1 MRAAVLRAGMC
12 PVQAV
17 WRAESRT
24 ERNIGKMEQLL
35 QPEAVEALLRWYE
48 THRRDLPW
56 RHTKD
61 PYRIWISE
69 IMLQQTRV
77 EAVKPYYTRFLEA
90 FPDVAALAEAP
101 EQKLMKLW
109 YGIGYYSRARDLQMA
124 V

>member
-77 EAVKPYYTRFLEA
+77 EAVKP
-90 FPDVAALAEAP
+90 
-101 EQKLMKLW
+101 
-109 YGIGYYSRARDLQMA
+109 
-124 V
+124 